1 MGSHPR
7 SDRGTTLGRSEDDTP
22 FLKCYNTDMIITYDG
37 VESVKI
43 SHGDFTIAL
52 NPISKES
59 KFKLANFGSDVV
71 LITANHPDLN
81 GTDTATRQGKEP
93 FVIKGPGE
101 YEVKGMFVRGFS
113 SKTVYG
119 GVERFNTVY
128 TFELD
133 GIRVAYLGAISDKDL
148 DAKAKEE
155 MGDID
160 IIFVPIGGDDVLGPE
175 EAYKMASKRE
185 AKIVIPIHFGAVGQK
200 DALEKFLKEAEA
212 KDVKPVDKLTIK
224 KKDLIGKEGEVVVLA
239 SSI

>member
-1 MGSHPR
+1 
-7 SDRGTTLGRSEDDTP
+7 
-22 FLKCYNTDMIITYDG
+22 MIITYDG

-81 GTDTATRQGKEP
+81 GADTATRQGKEP

-101 YEVKGMFVRGFS
+101 YEVRGVFVRGFP

-119 GVERFNTVY
+119 GVERINTVY

-133 GIRVAYLGAISDKDL
+133 GIRVAYLGAISEKDL
-148 DAKAKEE
+148 DSKAKEE

-160 IIFVPIGGDDVLGPE
+160 VIFVPIGGDEVLGVQD
-175 EAYKMASKRE
+175 AYKIAVKRE
-185 AKIVIPIHFGAVGQK
+185 PKIIIPIHFGAVGEK
-200 DALEKFLKEAEA
+200 DALEKFLKEADA
-212 KDVKPVDKLTIK
+212 TGTKSIDKLTLK
-224 KKDLIGKEGEVVVLA
+224 RKDLIGKEKEVVVL
-239 SSI
+239 SSSL

>member
-1 MGSHPR
+1 
-7 SDRGTTLGRSEDDTP
+7 
-22 FLKCYNTDMIITYDG
+22 MIITYDG

-81 GTDTATRQGKEP
+81 GAETATRQGKEP

-101 YEVKGMFVRGFS
+101 YEVRGMFVRGFA

-119 GVERFNTVY
+119 GVERINTVY

-133 GIRVAYLGAISDKDL
+133 GIKVAYFGAISDKDL
-148 DAKAKEE
+148 DSKAKEE
-155 MGDID
+155 IGDID
-160 IIFVPIGGDDVLGPE
+160 IAIVPIGGDEVLGGQ
-175 EAYKMASKRE
+175 EAYKIASKRE
-185 AKIVIPIHFGAVGQK
+185 PKIIIPIHFGVVGQK

-212 KDVKPVDKLTIK
+212 KDVKPIDKLTIK
-224 KKDLIGKEGEVVVLA
+224 RKDLIDKEGEVVVL
-239 SSI
+239 SSTL

>member
-1 MGSHPR
+1 
-7 SDRGTTLGRSEDDTP
+7 
-22 FLKCYNTDMIITYDG
+22 MIITYDG

-71 LITANHPDLN
+71 LITANHPDFN
-81 GTDTATRQGKEP
+81 GADTATRQGKEP

-101 YEVKGMFVRGFS
+101 YEVRGMFVRGFA

-119 GVERFNTVY
+119 GVERVNTVY

-133 GIRVAYLGAISDKDL
+133 GIKVAYFGAISDKDL
-148 DAKAKEE
+148 DSKAKEE
-155 MGDID
+155 IGDID
-160 IIFVPIGGDDVLGPE
+160 IVFVPIGGDEVLGAE
-175 EAYKMASKRE
+175 EAYKIASKRE
-185 AKIVIPIHFGAVGQK
+185 PKIIIPIHFGAVGQK

-212 KDVKPVDKLTIK
+212 KDVKPIDKLTIK
-224 KKDLIGKEGEVVVLA
+224 RKDLIEKEGEVVVL
-239 SSI
+239 SSSL

>member
-1 MGSHPR
+1 
-7 SDRGTTLGRSEDDTP
+7 
-22 FLKCYNTDMIITYDG
+22 MIITYDG

-81 GTDTATRQGKEP
+81 GADTATRQGKEP

-119 GVERFNTVY
+119 GEERFNTVY

-185 AKIVIPIHFGAVGQK
+185 AKLIIPIHFGAVGQK
-200 DALEKFLKEAEA
+200 DALERFLKEAEA

>member
-1 MGSHPR
+1 M
-7 SDRGTTLGRSEDDTP
+7 TP
-22 FLKCYNTDMIITYDG
+22 FLKNATIPLMIITYDG

-81 GTDTATRQGKEP
+81 GSDTATRQGKEP

-101 YEVKGMFVRGFS
+101 YEVRGVFVRGFA

-119 GVERFNTVY
+119 GVERINTVY

-133 GIRVAYLGAISDKDL
+133 GIKVAYLGAISDKDL
-148 DAKAKEE
+148 DSKAKEE

-160 IIFVPIGGDDVLGPE
+160 IVFVPIGNEEVLGGE
-175 EAYKMASKRE
+175 EAYKMAMKRE
-185 AKIVIPIHFGAVGQK
+185 PKIIIPIHFGVVGEK
-200 DALEKFLKEAEA
+200 NALEKFLKEADL
-212 KDVKPVDKLTIK
+212 KDVKPIDKLTIK
-224 KKDLIGKEGEVVVLA
+224 KKDLIGKEGEVVVL
-239 SSI
+239 SSTL

>member
-1 MGSHPR
+1 
-7 SDRGTTLGRSEDDTP
+7 
-22 FLKCYNTDMIITYDG
+22 MIITYDG

-81 GTDTATRQGKEP
+81 GADTATRQGKEP

-101 YEVKGMFVRGFS
+101 YEVRGVFVRGFA

-119 GVERFNTVY
+119 GVERVNTVY

-133 GIRVAYLGAISDKDL
+133 GIRVAYFGAISDKDL
-148 DAKAKEE
+148 DSKAKEE
-155 MGDID
+155 IGDID
-160 IIFVPIGGDDVLGPE
+160 IAFVPIGGDEVLAAE
-175 EAYKMASKRE
+175 EAYKIAAKRE
-185 AKIVIPIHFGAVGQK
+185 PKIIIPIHFGVVGQK

-224 KKDLIGKEGEVVVLA
+224 KKDLIGKEEEVVVL
-239 SSI
+239 SSTL

>member
-1 MGSHPR
+1 
-7 SDRGTTLGRSEDDTP
+7 
-22 FLKCYNTDMIITYDG
+22 MIITYDG

-81 GTDTATRQGKEP
+81 GADTASRQGKEP

-101 YEVKGMFVRGFS
+101 YEVKGMFVRGFA

-119 GVERFNTVY
+119 GIERVNTVY

-133 GIRVAYLGAISDKDL
+133 GIKVAYFGAISDKDL
-148 DAKAKEE
+148 DSKAKEE
-155 MGDID
+155 IGDID
-160 IIFVPIGGDDVLGPE
+160 IVFVPIGGDEVLGAE
-175 EAYKMASKRE
+175 DAYKMASKRE
-185 AKIVIPIHFGAVGQK
+185 PKIIIPIHFGVVGQK

-212 KDVKPVDKLTIK
+212 KDVKPIDKLTIK
-224 KKDLIGKEGEVVVLA
+224 KKDLIDKEGDVVVL
-239 SSI
+239 SSSL

>member
-1 MGSHPR
+1 
-7 SDRGTTLGRSEDDTP
+7 
-22 FLKCYNTDMIITYDG
+22 MIITYDG
-37 VESVKI
+37 VESVKV

-59 KFKLANFGSDVV
+59 KHKLSSFGSDLV

-81 GTDTATRQGKEP
+81 GSDTATRQGKEP

-101 YEVKGMFVRGFS
+101 YEVRGVFVRGFS

-148 DAKAKEE
+148 GTKAKEE

-160 IIFVPIGGDDVLGPE
+160 ILFVPIGGDEVLNPE
-175 EAYKMASKRE
+175 DAYKMALKRE
-185 AKIVIPIHFGAVGQK
+185 PKIIIPIHYGAVGDK
-200 DALEKFLKEAEA
+200 DALKTFLKEADA
-212 KDVKPVDKLTIK
+212 SNTAPIDKLTIK
-224 KKDLIGKEGEVVVLA
+224 KKDLVDKQGEVVVL
-239 SSI
+239 SSSL